1 MLAGGLDRVYPKDHT
16 GLFAQI
22 QEMGAVVSEHRWE
35 LDLTQE
41 AFLGV
46 TG

>member
-1 MLAGGLDRVYPKDHT
+1 MLARGLDRLYPKNHT

-22 QEMGAVVSEHRWE
+22 QEMGAVVSDRWE